1 MLNTNHPHDERL
13 SALAAHDPDET
24 DPAVAAHV
32 ASCDRCAS
40 VVSELGALRMAL
52 SELPDLAPSRP
63 LQLIP
68 AVERGRAD
76 DRASGWAR
84 RFFAPLLAGGA
95 AIALVGAVGTAS
107 PALDGAT
114 GGADS
119 AASVAAT
126 RENFA
131 AEPGASAAGAPAAEG
146 ALDEFGGRALGSD
159 EESPESNSAEPRAA
173 VGQGTQGDGSG
184 AVTDSTSQLQ
194 ASAPGERSPWPMVL
208 FTGVAVMIGALLMR
222 WVLVPRA
229 G

>member
-1 MLNTNHPHDERL
+1 MLNTNHPDDERL

-24 DPAVAAHV
+24 DSALAAHV
-32 ASCDRCAS
+32 ASCDRCDS

-52 SELPDLAPSRP
+52 SELPDLTPSRP
-63 LQLIP
+63 LRLIP
-68 AVERGRAD
+68 AVERDRAD
-76 DRASGWAR
+76 DRAGGWAR

-126 RENFA
+126 RENYA
-131 AEPGASAAGAPAAEG
+131 AALGASAAGTPAVEVAP
-146 ALDEFGGRALGSD
+146 DELGGRASASD
-159 EESPESNSAEPRAA
+159 DALAESDGAEPRAA
-173 VGQGTQGDGSG
+173 DGSAADG
-184 AVTDSTSQLQ
+184 DSTSQLQ

-208 FTGVAVMIGALLMR
+208 FTGVAVMIAALLMR